1 MEQRFYL
8 KRENGLYVE
17 KVKKYPNTKETPD
30 GDFLVED
37 SYRLYVTSIKLKA
50 REFSEKETKIINEAF
65 KGELT
70 IVNVR
75 EED

>member
-17 KVKKYPNTKETPD
+17 KVKTYPITKETPD
-30 GDFLVED
+30 GDFLVEN
-37 SYRLYVTSIKLKA
+37 SYRLYVTASKLMA
-50 REFSEKETKIINEAF
+50 RQFSEKETKVINEAF
-65 KGELT
+65 KGEL
-70 IVNVR
+70 IVVNVR